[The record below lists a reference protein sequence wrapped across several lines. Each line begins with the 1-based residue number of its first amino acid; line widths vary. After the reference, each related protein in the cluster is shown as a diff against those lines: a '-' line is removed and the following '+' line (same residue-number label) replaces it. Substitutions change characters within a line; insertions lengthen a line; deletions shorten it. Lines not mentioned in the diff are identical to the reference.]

1 MANIYFL
8 ANMFKNVLTKSFDR
22 MVQISKVNPSE
33 TNKMDRH
40 RDRGGCGGTLVCNPY
55 LTDPDA

>member
-40 RDRGGCGGTLVCNPY
+40 SDRGGWGELSS
-55 LTDPDA
+55 LIHI